1 MSDPVSLAGTAVGIV
16 SLGLSV
22 CQGLVSYYSTFRDY
36 SKETK
41 NMLQKLEGL
50 KDVLQVLEDF
60 FQYHDDL
67 RTETAAVKTAAVK
80 TAAVKT
86 AAVKTA
92 AVKTAKRN
100 ILACKRGLG
109 QLEDIMDKCKA
120 TPVKPERD
128 FLNRALYPFRRDTIK
143 AVLEHVESLQ
153 SNLDTSIDV
162 LQLQVWPF
170 LHSVQIR
177 F

>member
-67 RTETAAVKTAAVK
+67 RTE
-80 TAAVKT
+80 T

>member
-67 RTETAAVKTAAVK
+67 RTE

>member
-67 RTETAAVKTAAVK
+67 RTE
-80 TAAVKT
+80 
-86 AAVKTA
+86 TA

>member
-1 MSDPVSLAGTAVGIV
+1 
-16 SLGLSV
+16 
-22 CQGLVSYYSTFRDY
+22 
-36 SKETK
+36 
-41 NMLQKLEGL
+41 MLQKLEGL

-86 AAVKTA
+86 A
-92 AVKTAKRN
+92 KRN

-120 TPVKPERD
+120 SPVKPERD
-128 FLNRALYPFRRDTIK
+128 FINRALYPFRRDTIK